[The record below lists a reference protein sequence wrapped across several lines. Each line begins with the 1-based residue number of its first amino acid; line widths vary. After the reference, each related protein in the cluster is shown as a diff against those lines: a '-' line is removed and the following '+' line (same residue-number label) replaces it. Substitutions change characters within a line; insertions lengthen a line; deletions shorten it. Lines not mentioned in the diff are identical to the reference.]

1 MDIHEQKGNRMVF
14 RRLNC
19 CRRLAASALMVWMMT
34 TYSQLSAAAPTA
46 RMASGVT
53 TVELNDAFTG
63 AIDGSAVTVGSV
75 VPGVVV
81 DRYAVLPVVG
91 GGFDLGTAQGEILH
105 AGGLSISAANGSLI
119 FQDFILSTAD
129 APILSGL
136 VVLNGAVVGRFP
148 LFELAFPADF
158 ELPVSLAADG
168 TLSLTGLEVSL
179 TAQAATALNRVFA
192 VTTFH
197 EHFVI
202 GTAAVSSITASVSGA
217 GAEP

>member
-1 MDIHEQKGNRMVF
+1 
-14 RRLNC
+14 
-19 CRRLAASALMVWMMT
+19 MVWVT
-34 TYSQLSAAAPTA
+34 ITYSQISAAAPTA

-53 TVELNDAFTG
+53 AVALNDAFIG

-75 VPGVVV
+75 VPGAVVV
-81 DRYAVLPVVG
+81 NRYAVLPVVG

-105 AGGLSISAANGSLI
+105 AGGLSISAANASLI

-136 VVLNGAVVGRFP
+136 VVLNGGVVGRFP
-148 LFELAFPADF
+148 LFKLTFPTDF

-168 TLSLTGLEVSL
+168 MLNLTGLGVSL
-179 TAQAATALNRVFA
+179 TAQAAAALNRVFA

-197 EHFVI
+197 EDFVI
-202 GTAAVSSITASVSGA
+202 GTAAVSSITASVSGE